1 MLDSLYI
8 GMSGLTAYSKGLQ
21 TVGNNVANLNTP
33 GFKSSTPCFQDLYDG
48 RAAARDATR
57 SGSGVAYAQAALN
70 FRQGELRSSTGQLD
84 LAIDGDGL
92 LALRDGDTV
101 RYARTGRFHVADD
114 GFVTERSS
122 GLKLT
127 ALDAGGTVAPISLAG
142 RLLDPPRATRVVRF
156 TDNLSPGS
164 TDFSV
169 SDVDLYDANGAKH
182 TLKVSF
188 APDAAVVPGR
198 WKVTVTD
205 RDGTPL
211 QIGTLQFHGGI
222 PEPGL
227 DKIEVT
233 LPSPKLTVT
242 LDFSEGVTAFSAGAT
257 STLRVSKQDGYA
269 AGTLASMSIDD
280 DGQLALRYSNGQTA
294 KAGAVALA
302 RFADAQRLVQRDG
315 GLFDASHLP
324 PPLYAKSGDPLVGRL
339 RTGATEASNVDLSGE
354 FGQLILIQRGFQAAS
369 QLVST
374 SNEMIMQ
381 LFQMR
386 GQG

>member
-33 GFKSSTPCFQDLYDG
+33 GFKSSTPRFQDLYDG
-48 RAAARDATR
+48 RTTARDATR
-57 SGSGVAYAQAALN
+57 SGSGVTYAQAALN

-92 LALRDGDTV
+92 LALHDGDV
-101 RYARTGRFHVADD
+101 IRYARTGRFHVADD
-114 GFVTERSS
+114 GFVTERSN
-122 GLKLT
+122 GLKLA
-127 ALDAGGTVAPISLAG
+127 ALDAAGAVSPISLAG
-142 RLLDPPRATRVVRF
+142 QLLDPPRATSVIRF
-156 TDNLSPGS
+156 ADNLSPGS
-164 TDFSV
+164 TNFAV
-169 SDVDLYDANGAKH
+169 SGIELYDAYGTKH
-182 TLKVSF
+182 TLKASF
-188 APDAAVVPGR
+188 APDADVMPGR
-198 WKVTVTD
+198 WKVTVAD

-211 QIGTLQFHGGI
+211 QVGTLQFHGGI
-222 PEPGL
+222 PEPGQ

-233 LPSPKLTVT
+233 LPPAGPTVT
-242 LDFSEGVTAFSAGAT
+242 LDFSEGVTAFSSGAT
-257 STLRVSKQDGYA
+257 STLHVAKQDGYA
-269 AGTLASMSIDD
+269 AGTLASMNIDD
-280 DGQLALRYSNGQTA
+280 DGQLALHYSNGQTA
-294 KAGAVALA
+294 SAGAIALA
-302 RFADAQRLVQRDG
+302 RFSDPQRLVQRDAG
-315 GLFDASHLP
+315 MFDAAHLP
-324 PPLYAKSGDPLVGRL
+324 PPRLTKSGDPLVGRL
-339 RTGATEASNVDLSGE
+339 RSGATEASNVDLSGE

>member
-188 APDAAVVPGR
+188 TPDAAVVPGR

-324 PPLYAKSGDPLVGRL
+324 LPLYAKSGDPLVGRL

>member
-294 KAGAVALA
+294 KADAVALA
-302 RFADAQRLVQRDG
+302 RFADAQRLVQGDG

>member
-70 FRQGELRSSTGQLD
+70 FRQGKLHSSTGQLD

>member
-188 APDAAVVPGR
+188 APDAAVVLGR

-324 PPLYAKSGDPLVGRL
+324 PPLYAKSGDSLVGRL
-339 RTGATEASNVDLSGE
+339 RTSATEASNVDLSGE